1 MRVHFGVQRYEFGL
15 SWFLSLHLPLNGL
28 RMLKFLFSL
37 VIIGIMVTTIS
48 KAMES
53 KKKKSKYGK
62 WIAGGLGWA
71 LGGPIGGIL
80 GFILGSIYDDM
91 QSAAYEY
98 RGPTTTPGESAHTR
112 RGDFSVSLLVLA
124 SAVMK
129 ADGRVMRSELNY
141 VKQFLISTFGAEEAA
156 EMLPLLKSLLERE
169 VPLADV
175 CHQIAEN
182 MEYSQRLQLLH
193 FLYGIA
199 AADGEVKPS
208 EVKIIEQIGLF
219 MSIYRHDL
227 DSIRSMFVKDS
238 SAAYKILGI
247 SEDATEEEIKRAYRK
262 LVLLHHPDRVAHL
275 GEDIQ
280 RAANE
285 KLQQINAAYEEIR
298 KQRGFA

>member
-1 MRVHFGVQRYEFGL
+1 
-15 SWFLSLHLPLNGL
+15 
-28 RMLKFLFSL
+28 MLKFLFSL
-37 VIIGIMVTTIS
+37 VLIGILVTTIS
-48 KAMES
+48 RAMES
-53 KKKKSKYGK
+53 KRRKSKYGK

-71 LGGPIGGIL
+71 LGGPIGGLL

-98 RGPTTTPGESAHTR
+98 RGPTTAPGEPAHTR
-112 RGDFSVSLLVLA
+112 RGDFSLSLLVLA

-141 VKQFLISTFGAEEAA
+141 VKQFLINTFGAEETA
-156 EMLPLLKSLLERE
+156 EMMPLLKSLLERE
-169 VPLADV
+169 VPLSDV
-175 CHQIAEN
+175 CRQIADN

-199 AADGEVKPS
+199 AADNEVSPS
-208 EVKIIEQIGLF
+208 EIRIIEQIGAY
-219 MSIYRHDL
+219 MGIYRSDL
-227 DSIRSMFVKDS
+227 DSIRSMFVKDR
-238 SAAYKILGI
+238 SAAYKILGV
-247 SEDATEEEIKRAYRK
+247 SEDASEEEIKRAYRK

>member
-1 MRVHFGVQRYEFGL
+1 
-15 SWFLSLHLPLNGL
+15 
-28 RMLKFLFSL
+28 
-37 VIIGIMVTTIS
+37 
-48 KAMES
+48 MES
-53 KKKKSKYGK
+53 KRRKSKYGK
-62 WIAGGLGWA
+62 WVAGGLGWA
-71 LGGPIGGIL
+71 LGGPIGGLL

-98 RGPTTTPGESAHTR
+98 RGPTTTPGEPSHTR

-141 VKQFLISTFGAEEAA
+141 VKQFLINTFGEEETA
-156 EMLPLLKSLLERE
+156 EMLPLLRSLLERE
-169 VPLADV
+169 VPLNDV
-175 CHQIAEN
+175 CRQIADN

-199 AADGEVKPS
+199 AADNEVSPS
-208 EVKIIEQIGLF
+208 EVRVIEQIGVF
-219 MSIYRHDL
+219 MGVYRSDL
-227 DSIRSMFVKDS
+227 DSIRSMFVKDR
-238 SAAYKILGI
+238 SAAYKILGV

-298 KQRGFA
+298 KQRGFS

>member
-1 MRVHFGVQRYEFGL
+1 MLFITVK
-15 SWFLSLHLPLNGL
+15 
-28 RMLKFLFSL
+28 MLKFLFSL
-37 VIIGIMVTTIS
+37 VVLGIFITTIN

-53 KKKKSKYGK
+53 KRKKSKYGK

-71 LGGPIGGIL
+71 LGGPIGGVL

-98 RGPTTTPGESAHTR
+98 KGPATTPGQAEHTR
-112 RGDFSVSLLVLA
+112 RGDFSISLLVLA

-129 ADGRVMRSELNY
+129 ADRRIMRSELNY
-141 VKQFLISTFGAEEAA
+141 VKQFLINTFGVEETA
-156 EMLPLLKSLLERE
+156 EMLPILKSLLERD

-175 CHQIAEN
+175 CVQIADN

-199 AADGEVKPS
+199 AADKEVSPS
-208 EVKIIEQIGLF
+208 EINIIEQIGLY
-219 MSIYRHDL
+219 MRIYRSDL
-227 DSIRSMFVKDS
+227 DSLRGMFVKDNT
-238 SAAYKILGI
+238 AAFKILGV
-247 SEDATEEEIKRAYRK
+247 SENATEEEIKRAYRK
-262 LVLLHHPDRVAHL
+262 LVLLHHPDRVSHL

-298 KQRGFA
+298 KMRGFN